1 MKDSEPLRYSPY
13 RNFWVR
19 RNGRGKRSAAPG
31 SVLERNMDMG
41 LPLTTGDI
49 LWAGLIGV
57 SVLNL
62 TVNVCQQGGLPPP
75 LNPPQ
80 AIYVGQG

>member
-1 MKDSEPLRYSPY
+1 
-13 RNFWVR
+13 
-19 RNGRGKRSAAPG
+19 
-31 SVLERNMDMG
+31 MDMG